1 MKSIIKQIESVLR
14 EQWDREALTD
24 WGSEVSFTYG
34 SVATRICYMHLLF
47 ESLGIV
53 AICNRNCSHWAVSM
67 LAVLTYRAVA
77 VPLLPDYSK
86 EQLKMLCEHC
96 DAKFMIA
103 NHQLANLWPDGKCP
117 MYMLD
122 VNDLLAMT
130 PSAQTDGVERKAFS
144 IFAERYPNGYQAE
157 DVHFEAEQPDDLM
170 VLSYTS
176 GSTGNP
182 KGVMLPWRSLQSNME
197 FAFQALPCEH
207 VSDSSHGPY
216 VRIRLRLPVWHP
228 DGGASVYPDAYS
240 GSAIV
245 AECFCRGETRLFS
258 LCASGDGENHQ
269 GACDARAGQSVV
281 ERTGWKGL

>member
-47 ESLGIV
+47 ESLGIKPGDKV

-197 FAFQALPCEH
+197 FAFQALPCENAMNMFL
-207 VSDSSHGPY
+207 
-216 VRIRLRLPVWHP
+216 ILPMAHMFGFW
-228 DGGASVYPDAYS
+228 
-240 GSAIV
+240 
-245 AECFCRGETRLFS
+245 
-258 LCASGDGENHQ
+258 
-269 GACDARAGQSVV
+269 
-281 ERTGWKGL
+281 